1 MMYLT
6 TTIDSSQVPLI
17 VGKFYEDGSV
27 LAANPKREV
36 FRVPRHLIRTPIL
49 HCSECGQPV
58 LLKPGKGA
66 HEDYPECPDNAR
78 HQYEKYLA
86 LSLDMKIYD
95 RKSRRKAH
103 KIAGQ
108 WLTKW
113 RQQVLVEG
121 RSFKE

>member
-6 TTIDSSQVPLI
+6 TTIDSSQIPLI

-27 LAANPKREV
+27 LAANTKREV
-36 FRVPRHLIRTPIL
+36 FRVPRHMIQTPIL
-49 HCSECGQPV
+49 HCSECGKPA
-58 LLKPGKGA
+58 LLKTDRIGKEFA
-66 HEDYPECPDNAR
+66 ECPDSAQ

-86 LSLDMKIYD
+86 LSLDMKTYD